1 MNNCTYLSKYTNQ
14 IIIQNI
20 SQRKLLPNENN
31 NSKENYNNNKRRST
45 NFNKRRTTINKD
57 NKKVNKNKND
67 NKIFFNEYLS
77 TDPNEMDY
85 DDVIEKDKRTCCQY
99 FIEKKKTNN

>member
-20 SQRKLLPNENN
+20 TQRKLLQNENN
-31 NSKENYNNNKRRST
+31 NNKESYNNKRRST
-45 NFNKRRTTINKD
+45 NINKRSTTISKD
-57 NKKVNKNKND
+57 NKKINNND

-85 DDVIEKDKRTCCQY
+85 DDVIEKDKRTFCQY
-99 FIEKKKTNN
+99 FIESIKD